1 MSDLSSAIHA
11 SATATAGPHPVRAPR
26 GTQLSCKNWLIEAA
40 YRMLQNNLDP
50 EVAENPDALV
60 VYGGIGK
67 AARNWDCFEALL
79 KALRELNE
87 DETLL
92 VQSGKPVGVFR
103 THVDAPRVLIANSNL
118 VPKWATWEHFH
129 ELDRKGLM
137 MYGQMTAGSWIYIGS
152 QGIVQGTYETFV
164 EAGRQHFKD
173 DNPSTVE
180 YPSRSPEGIEPGLAR
195 PGARARGG
203 NWAGRWILTAGLG
216 GMGGA
221 QPLAATFAGASSLN
235 IECQQSRIDFR
246 LRSRYL
252 DEQATDL
259 DDALAR
265 LERYAREKKAVSIGL
280 LGNAAEILPEL
291 VRRAKK
297 GGIRPDLVTDQTSA
311 HDLVNGYLPSGW
323 SVQSWRAAQADAG
336 QHATLRDAAAR
347 SCAVHVQAMLDFQAM
362 GIATVDYGNNIRQV
376 AFDAGVA
383 NAFAFPGFVPAYVR
397 PLFCQGKGPFR
408 WVALSGDP
416 DDIRKT
422 DAKMKELFPAH
433 VSDYAHLHRW
443 LDMAAERIAFQ
454 GLPARICWIGLGERH
469 RAGLAFN
476 EMVKSGELKAPIV
489 IGRDHLDSG
498 SVASPNRET
507 EAMLDGSDAVSDW
520 PLLNALLNTAG
531 GATWVSLHHGGG
543 VGMGY
548 SQHAGVVIVC
558 DGTEAA
564 AKRIARVLWNDPAT
578 GVMRHADAGYDAA
591 VKCAREQGLKL
602 PMLGG

>member
-1 MSDLSSAIHA
+1 MTDLSPLHRLAQ
-11 SATATAGPHPVRAPR
+11 PRPVRAPR
-26 GTQLSCKNWLIEAA
+26 GSTLRCANWLIEAA
-40 YRMLQNNLDP
+40 YRMIQNNLDP

-67 AARNWDCFEALL
+67 AARNWDCFEAILR
-79 KALRELNE
+79 ALEKLE
-87 DETLL
+87 PDQSLL

-137 MYGQMTAGSWIYIGS
+137 MFGQMTAGSWIYIGS

-164 EAGRQHFKD
+164 EAGRQH
-173 DNPSTVE
+173 
-180 YPSRSPEGIEPGLAR
+180 Y
-195 PGARARGG
+195 GG
-203 NWAGRWILTAGLG
+203 DLAGRWILTAGLG

-221 QPLAATFAGASSLN
+221 QPLAAVFAGASCLVV
-235 IECQQSRIDFR
+235 ECQQSRIDFR

-252 DEQATDL
+252 DEQASDL

-265 LERYAREKKAVSIGL
+265 MARYAADKRAVSVGL

-291 VRRAKK
+291 VRRARA
-297 GGIRPDLVTDQTSA
+297 GGPRPDLVTDQTSA
-311 HDLVNGYLPSGW
+311 HDLVNGYLPAGW
-323 SVQSWRAAQADAG
+323 SVAQWQAAQADAE
-336 QHATLRDAAAR
+336 QHAALTAAAAR
-347 SCAVHVQAMLDFQAM
+347 SCATHVRAMLEFQAM
-362 GIATVDYGNNIRQV
+362 GIPTVDYGNNIRQV
-376 AFDAGVA
+376 ALDEGVA
-383 NAFAFPGFVPAYVR
+383 NAFDFPGFVPAYVR
-397 PLFCQGKGPFR
+397 PLFCRGKGPFR

-416 DDIRKT
+416 EDIRRT
-422 DAKMKELFPAH
+422 DAKLKELFPH
-433 VSDYAHLHRW
+433 DAHLHRW
-443 LDMAAERIAFQ
+443 LDMAGERIAFQ

-507 EAMLDGSDAVSDW
+507 ESMKDGSDAVSDW

-558 DGTEAA
+558 DGSDAA
-564 AKRIARVLWNDPAT
+564 ARRIERVLWNDPAS
-578 GVMRHADAGYDAA
+578 GVMRHADAGYEDAIA
-591 VKCAREQGLKL
+591 CAREQGLDL
-602 PMLGG
+602 PMIRRAAG